1 VIGVLMIDTA
11 VKAADVEV
19 VGYASPAKGTS
30 LTNEVMIWV
39 TGDSGAVRQ
48 AVIAGREI
56 GIKLLGAWGQEP
68 KPVTQPYI

>member
-1 VIGVLMIDTA
+1 
-11 VKAADVEV
+11 V

-39 TGDSGAVRQ
+39 TGDAGAVHQ
-48 AVIAGREI
+48 AVTASREI

-68 KPVTQPYI
+68 KSVTQPYI